1 MYQLGSP
8 WTDFPD
14 IWFWRLVWRSV
25 EKFQSWLKS
34 DKVSD
39 TLQGLKYIH
48 TVESRTK
55 YFVDQQQCTWNPLLC
70 FHGRTQQ
77 FFIFDSDMWINNKR
91 ECIVAFSLQHFQY
104 LYIFKSYTH
113 IYIAQ
118 QYTENAL
125 LLCHCKNVYT
135 NTPQYYFVRK
145 FPTSWILF
153 LTSQVP

>member
-8 WTDFPD
+8 WADFPD

-39 TLQGLKYIH
+39 TLQRLKYIH

-55 YFVDQQQCTWNPLLC
+55 YFVDQQQCTWNQLLC
-70 FHGRTQQ
+70 FHGKTQQ

-91 ECIVAFSLQHFQY
+91 EGIVAFSLQHFQY
-104 LYIFKSYTH
+104 LYIFKSY
-113 IYIAQ
+113 IYITIYCNWPTFMKCKHTKRLLTAVRRHLSKLRSKPR
-118 QYTENAL
+118 NA
-125 LLCHCKNVYT
+125 
-135 NTPQYYFVRK
+135 
-145 FPTSWILF
+145 
-153 LTSQVP
+153 